1 MKMGNKHFI
10 CFAFFA
16 LSLFL
21 MPISLPAQE
30 VVVDTS
36 SFNALEFSMQKRYR
50 PVNEPF
56 VSERF
61 LDNTFLRLS
70 AGSCGLFPNSASSYS
85 QGPVASVYIG
95 KMFGPLNSVSV
106 GASVSEFR
114 RNVDGVRVWR
124 GGVGFS
130 HSFNFSSYFY
140 GYSPSRILSISTL
153 EGAELGLVRA
163 KGEYGAAML
172 LNVGLDMRAQI
183 AREIELFFAPKI
195 LFGNDG
201 LDKYPSPQNCHFG
214 YGFDFGILAHFN
226 RHREDSGEKESFS
239 SWFAKDAFI
248 SFSGGAQFQIS
259 ELVGKTAGY
268 LPSTR
273 ESAALSYGRRL
284 SGPLSLRLSAFYGRD
299 IWKRFNDGRSL
310 NCYYGGGRAELM
322 FDTLHWWKRS
332 RPVFSLPILLGPE
345 AGLLWKP
352 DEGYTI
358 RRIYLGLTGGLQ
370 MRFNIARHFGLFIEP
385 RMSLVPYSW
394 KTRSGNV
401 LVSSMTTWYDTLF
414 SLQLGV
420 NIPLQ

>member
-21 MPISLPAQE
+21 TPLSLPAQE
-30 VVVDTS
+30 VVADTS

-50 PVNEPF
+50 PENEPF

-70 AGSCGLFPNSASSYS
+70 VGSCGLFPNSASSYS

-95 KMFGPLNSVSV
+95 KMFGPLNAVSV

-201 LDKYPSPQNCHFG
+201 LGK
-214 YGFDFGILAHFN
+214 AH
-226 RHREDSGEKESFS
+226 
-239 SWFAKDAFI
+239 
-248 SFSGGAQFQIS
+248 
-259 ELVGKTAGY
+259 
-268 LPSTR
+268 
-273 ESAALSYGRRL
+273 
-284 SGPLSLRLSAFYGRD
+284 
-299 IWKRFNDGRSL
+299 
-310 NCYYGGGRAELM
+310 
-322 FDTLHWWKRS
+322 
-332 RPVFSLPILLGPE
+332 
-345 AGLLWKP
+345 
-352 DEGYTI
+352 
-358 RRIYLGLTGGLQ
+358 
-370 MRFNIARHFGLFIEP
+370 
-385 RMSLVPYSW
+385 
-394 KTRSGNV
+394 
-401 LVSSMTTWYDTLF
+401 
-414 SLQLGV
+414 
-420 NIPLQ
+420 